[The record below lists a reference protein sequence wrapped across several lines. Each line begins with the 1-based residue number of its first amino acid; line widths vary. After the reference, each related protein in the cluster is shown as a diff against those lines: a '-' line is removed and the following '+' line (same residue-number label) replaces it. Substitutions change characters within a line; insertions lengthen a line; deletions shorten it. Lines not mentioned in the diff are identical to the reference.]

1 MSQLDAI
8 VLEKEDFPR
17 DHVGG
22 SPFPA
27 VSKVLHAMGV
37 WDKFEAPG
45 VPIKLGTLYSWG
57 RTFEPW
63 TEEGEIVFSN
73 IPQYPCQESTVGS
86 FL

>member
-8 VLEKEDFPR
+8 VLKKEDFPR
-17 DHVGG
+17 EHVGG

-63 TEEGEIVFSN
+63 TGEGEIGLWK